1 MKFDPTS
8 IDLRALFRD
17 PSMFD
22 SRAAWTRAGFQVIA
36 GSSPTACMVAA
47 HPSAPGY
54 LFKKFTSAVSRKDQN
69 ENYAARIEGA
79 RRLAKLIR
87 KKKLRHVV
95 VPKKNLHDLPRDFG
109 KRARILVV
117 ERLVV
122 LDHDATAL
130 RYRGISEDVLR
141 EVLTMISKFR
151 GLDSTI
157 LNVPFLHDGRV
168 AFIDL
173 EHWSRKKRT
182 RLKTIGG
189 YLTAENRALALKLL
203 DRR

>member
-1 MKFDPTS
+1 MKFEPRS
-8 IDLRALFRD
+8 IDLRALFHD
-17 PSMFD
+17 PAMFD

-54 LFKKFTSAVSRKDQN
+54 LFKKFTSAVSRRDQD
-69 ENYAARIEGA
+69 ENYEARVEGA

-87 KKKLRHVV
+87 KKKFRHVA
-95 VPKKNLHDLPRDFG
+95 VPKKSLHDLPRIFG

-117 ERLVV
+117 EHLDV

-130 RYRGISEDVLR
+130 RYRDIAERALR
-141 EVLTMISKFR
+141 ELMTMIAKFR

-157 LNVPFLHDGRV
+157 LNVPFLRDGRV

-189 YLTAENRALALKLL
+189 YLTAENRDLALKLL
-203 DRR
+203 DER